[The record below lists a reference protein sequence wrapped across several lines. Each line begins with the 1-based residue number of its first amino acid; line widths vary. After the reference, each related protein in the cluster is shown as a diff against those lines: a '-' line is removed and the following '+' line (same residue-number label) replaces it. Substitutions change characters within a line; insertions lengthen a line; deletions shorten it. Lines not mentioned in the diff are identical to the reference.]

1 MRSHRWILAILLLGG
16 LAGCA
21 SAPPP
26 AELLRARK
34 SYERARQSAAAE
46 LAPVDLHGAR
56 EALDRA
62 ERAFTGD
69 LGAAEAGDL
78 AYIAERRAQLAE
90 SLGSTAAAERLR
102 GAALQAY
109 GEVQIALSRR
119 GDAAPDP
126 PRPPGEPAPRP
137 PAAPRGRER
146 KAPDRG
152 GVAAHPPAI
161 LDRR

>member
-26 AELLRARK
+26 AELLHARK
-34 SYERARQSAAAE
+34 SYERARKSAAAE

-56 EALDRA
+56 EALERA

-69 LGAAEAGDL
+69 LGSAEARDL

-102 GAALQAY
+102 GAALQVY
-109 GEVQIALSRR
+109 GEVHIALRR
-119 GDAAPDP
+119 QADAAPG
-126 PRPPGEPAPRP
+126 PRRQPDEPAPQR

-146 KAPDRG
+146 KAPARG
-152 GVAAHPPAI
+152 GIAVHPPAI